1 MDRSVITYV
10 LKCDKCMSLLEHH
23 GTTLQ
28 EKLQLKA
35 TDKEEKEERLTH
47 LTGRIRSNVKENS
60 TFKLL
65 TP

>member
-35 TDKEEKEERLTH
+35 TVKEEKQERAVDAPY
-47 LTGRIRSNVKENS
+47 RKDKVKM
-60 TFKLL
+60 
-65 TP
+65 